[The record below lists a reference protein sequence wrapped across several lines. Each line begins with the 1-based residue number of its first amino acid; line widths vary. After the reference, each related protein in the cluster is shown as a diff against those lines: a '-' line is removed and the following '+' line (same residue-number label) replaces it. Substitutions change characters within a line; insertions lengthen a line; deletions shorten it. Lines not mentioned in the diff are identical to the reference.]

1 MTSPDPA
8 ACACFL
14 IAAFILAGV
23 AQTVWFATPSS
34 RALALP
40 LDFGLTLRGRRL
52 FGENKT
58 VRGFVVMVPAAA
70 MAFATLSILV
80 GGGNPEAPRLW
91 TLSPLQY
98 ALLGGWAGL
107 GFMAGE
113 LPNSFVKR
121 QLGIGPGDASRGR
134 AFLVQLVVDRLDSG
148 IGMLTALSVAVP
160 TPWQIWAVVLTIGP
174 FVHGAFSVVMFHL
187 GVKPRLA

>member
-40 LDFGLTLRGRRL
+40 LDLRLTLRGRVL

-121 QLGIGPGDASRGR
+121 QLGIAPGDTS
-134 AFLVQLVVDRLDSG
+134 
-148 IGMLTALSVAVP
+148 
-160 TPWQIWAVVLTIGP
+160 
-174 FVHGAFSVVMFHL
+174 
-187 GVKPRLA
+187 